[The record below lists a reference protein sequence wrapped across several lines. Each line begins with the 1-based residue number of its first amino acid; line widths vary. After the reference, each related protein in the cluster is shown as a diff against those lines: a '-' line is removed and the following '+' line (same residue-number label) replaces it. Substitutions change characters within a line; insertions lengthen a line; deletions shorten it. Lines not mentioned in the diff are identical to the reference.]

1 MKLIATIEQLEKN
14 LETVEYYLSEGTDSE
29 TETTIRLVRAG
40 ACFVAYEIGNEIRF
54 APSRFVGY
62 VNNNLNQH
70 LKSHKDGRDTNVVI
84 QRIMDE
90 KLAENATLEK
100 AFIKYCKNLGIEP
113 YNKKRKYW
121 KFNLTKEFSANVD
134 LDGEFPEGKVSE
146 RKHKYRERN
155 SKVVQLAKQNFKD
168 KNGRLFCQVCEFDF
182 EKEFGEI
189 GFDFIEAHHTIPVS
203 EMKADHKTKVEDF
216 AMLCSNCHRMAH
228 KKRPWLKMAELSKL
242 RRKGRA

>member
-1 MKLIATIEQLEKN
+1 MKLIADIEQLKKN
-14 LETVEYYLSEGTDSE
+14 LDTYEYYLSEGTE
-29 TETTIRLVRAG
+29 FENEKTIGLVRAG
-40 ACFVAYEIGNEIRF
+40 ACFVAYEIGKEIRF

-70 LKSHKDGRDTNVVI
+70 LKSNKDGRDTNVVI
-84 QRIMDE
+84 QRIMTE
-90 KLAENATLEK
+90 KLAENETLEK
-100 AFIKYCKNLGIEP
+100 AFLEYCQNLGIEP

-121 KFNLTKEFSANVD
+121 KFNLMEDFSANAD
-134 LDGEFPEGKVSE
+134 LDGEFPEGKISE

-168 KNGRLFCQVCEFDF
+168 KNGNLICQVCEFDF

-189 GFDFIEAHHTIPVS
+189 GIDFIEAHHTIPVG
-203 EMKADHKTKVEDF
+203 EMKIDHKTKIEDF

-228 KKRPWLKMAELSKL
+228 KKRPWLKMGDLKKL
-242 RRKGRA
+242 RIKGRA